1 MLRRC
6 WMVVSSTGSE
16 SVFIHAVH
24 ERAVDYAAKVH
35 GHIVPMMGQ
44 DHVIRNTEND
54 PSVIDLPESPVALE
68 TIEDVPL

>member
-44 DHVIRNTEND
+44 DHVIRNTGND
-54 PSVIDLPESPVALE
+54 PSVIDAESPISLDTV
-68 TIEDVPL
+68 EDVPM